1 MDLAGRRVLV
11 TGGAGFVG
19 SHFADRL
26 VENNEV
32 VIVDDLRSGD
42 QGWVP
47 DEAEFVQGNLTE
59 PGLAAE
65 VITDDLD
72 LVVHCAAD
80 KSVERDDIA
89 QFRLNNR
96 LTEQVLDRMVE
107 VDVRHLAF
115 TSSSTVYGE
124 APRPTPETH
133 PQEPISIYGASKV
146 AEEALLS
153 VYGHSHGFTTWTFRF
168 ANVVGPRLQSGQ
180 VMVDFIEKLEANP
193 ERLEV
198 LGDGE
203 QRKSYLHISDCL
215 EAMTR
220 VIESADEPVN
230 VYNLGTANATSV
242 DEIAHIVADEMG
254 LDPEL
259 DHTGG
264 DRGWVGDVPRMQL
277 DVSKLE
283 ALGWEAELGSTEAV
297 RRATREL
304 LEERG

>member
-26 VENNEV
+26 VEKNEV
-32 VIVDDLRSGD
+32 VAVDDLRHGD
-42 QGWVP
+42 RAWVP
-47 DEAEFVQGNLTE
+47 DGAEFVQGDLTE
-59 PGLAAE
+59 PAVAAE
-65 VITDDLD
+65 VITADLD
-72 LVVHCAAD
+72 IVLHCAAD
-80 KSVERDDIA
+80 KSVERDDVA

-96 LTEQVLDRMVE
+96 LTEHVLDRMAE

-133 PQEPISIYGASKV
+133 PPEPISIYGASKV

-153 VYGHSHGFTTWTFRF
+153 VYAHSHGFTTWTFRF

-180 VMVDFIEKLEANP
+180 VMVDFIEKLQANP

-198 LGDGE
+198 LGDGQ

-215 EAMTR
+215 DAMTR
-220 VIESADEPVN
+220 VIQTTDEPVN
-230 VYNLGTANATSV
+230 VYNLGTNSATSV
-242 DEIAHIVADEMG
+242 DEIARIVAEQMG
-254 LDPEL
+254 VDPAL

-277 DVSKLE
+277 DVSRLE
-283 ALGWEAELGSTEAV
+283 ALGWEAELGSTQAV